1 MKVWIDDERKPKDYL
16 SEKDAESVIW
26 IKEIREALNLFLK
39 KSEEIEVLYLDYYMD
54 SPVIFGSEF
63 VFYAKRGGKKMF
75 PNLKSIYLHSNDDD
89 AIDELME
96 LAPNLENQGISLEV
110 APYRNKKGNCRG

>member
-1 MKVWIDDERKPKDYL
+1 MKVWIDDERNPKDYL
-16 SEKDAESVIW
+16 SEKEAECVIW

-39 KSEEIEVLYLDYYMD
+39 NSAEIEVLYLDYYMD

-63 VFYAKRGGKKMF
+63 VYYAMRGNKMF
-75 PNLKSIYLHSNDDD
+75 PNLKTIYLHSSDEL

-96 LAPNLENQGISLEV
+96 LAPNLKNRGISLEV

>member
-1 MKVWIDDERKPKDYL
+1 
-16 SEKDAESVIW
+16 
-26 IKEIREALNLFLK
+26 
-39 KSEEIEVLYLDYYMD
+39 
-54 SPVIFGSEF
+54 
-63 VFYAKRGGKKMF
+63 MF

-110 APYRNKKGNCRG
+110 APYRNKKGNCRE